1 MKKKGFTGVENNHLT
16 GMEKTWIG
24 PTLPAFQGQ
33 EIILIPSTCHSF
45 VMICMHVCYVFA
57 YDCKPTCFLTFY
69 ENICTITKVSGFT
82 YNQITNHIKIARC
95 CQAWGPISGR
105 QAVAW
110 RCSSNTFCLI
120 LAVCICG
127 CSCFRIVEF
136 AILFPITSVC
146 PKIRKR
152 KQGHSCMG
160 CLLALSNGVENH
172 FTKVASH

>member
-1 MKKKGFTGVENNHLT
+1 MEKKRLTGVE
-16 GMEKTWIG
+16 KTWTG

-33 EIILIPSTCHSF
+33 EIVLIPSTCHSF

-82 YNQITNHIKIARC
+82 YNQITKHIKIARC
-95 CQAWGPISGR
+95 CQAWGLISGR

-110 RCSSNTFCLI
+110 RCSSNSFCLI

-136 AILFPITSVC
+136 AILFPVTSVC
-146 PKIRKR
+146 PKIQKR

-160 CLLALSNGVENH
+160 CLLALTSGQVH
-172 FTKVASH
+172 SWASSC